1 VPPIAAIAANG
12 HAGRLPHIG
21 NTGNTGWIALGNA
34 LRLRNVAHLRRCWAL
49 LICARCL
56 GLGGGFILDGG
67 AGLAG
72 GLPID
77 AGLAIIGHG

>member
-1 VPPIAAIAANG
+1 M
-12 HAGRLPHIG
+12 
-21 NTGNTGWIALGNA
+21 ALGNA
-34 LRLRNVAHLRRCWAL
+34 LRLRNVPHMRRCWAPL
-49 LICARCL
+49 MGARCL

-77 AGLAIIGHG
+77 AGMAIIGHG